1 MRLIIHAKFELKDT
15 NHLLKKFHMEDRGK
29 MQAAIDTAVLRY
41 SGMYMP
47 MDSGSLIARSHS
59 ATIIGSG
66 RVVFPGPYAH
76 YLYHGEVYGP
86 NIPIFEDDSGIPT
99 TYRSPKNKKK
109 YPTGRAL
116 NIKTDKNPQ
125 ATSHWWE
132 VAKANHLD
140 AILEE
145 ARKAA
150 RNIEW

>member
-1 MRLIIHAKFELKDT
+1 MRLIIHAKFELKDDQ
-15 NHLLKKFHMEDRGK
+15 HLLKKFHMEPGGA
-29 MQAAIDTAVLRY
+29 MQAAVDTAVLRY
-41 SGMYMP
+41 SEMYMP
-47 MDSGSLIARSHS
+47 YDSGSLIARSYS
-59 ATIIGSG
+59 STVVGSG

-109 YPTGRAL
+109 YPTGRP
-116 NIKTDKNPQ
+116 IKFSPDKNPNAQ
-125 ATSHWWE
+125 AHWTE
-132 VAKANHLD
+132 VAVVNHWKD
-140 AILEE
+140 IIAE

>member
-29 MQAAIDTAVLRY
+29 MQEAIDTAVLRF
-41 SGMYMP
+41 SEMYMP
-47 MDSGSLIARSHS
+47 KDSGSLIARSWD
-59 ATIIGSG
+59 ATVKGSG

-86 NIPIFEDDSGIPT
+86 SFPIFDDDSGEPT
-99 TYRSPKNKKK
+99 TFRSRKNQKK

-116 NIKTDKNPQ
+116 NFKPDNNPQ

-132 VAKANHLD
+132 AAKANHLD